1 MQARL
6 NRATRS
12 LTVSIRHLGLKLG
25 GRTILRDLNWRI
37 RPGERWVL
45 LGANGA
51 GKTQLLKLLSGDV
64 WPMPG
69 PDGQRRYHW
78 RGEWLSEP
86 YGVKEEIAYIGAER
100 QDRYEH
106 YAWNHR
112 VLAVVGTG
120 LNRTDIP
127 LHPLN
132 QEARQSLLRL
142 LERLKIEALASR
154 RFLTLSYGQRRLVL
168 LARAL
173 AWRPALL
180 LLDEPFNGL
189 DEENRARA
197 LAILHGLRSRSLPWV
212 IATHRAE
219 DIPKSA
225 THLARLEGGQLSA
238 CGPIRAR
245 DRGTRIL
252 RPLTLPAPAK
262 HVARG
267 EPLLYLRNAWVWLE
281 QRPVLRRLNFQV
293 SSGECWVVHGAN
305 GSGKSTLL
313 RALYGD
319 LGVASQ
325 GELRRRG
332 IVPGVP
338 LSEFKR
344 RVGYIAPELQSLHAL
359 YLPVTDIVVSGL
371 HSSIGIDLQPSA
383 RERQLA
389 LRSLAMCGAAA
400 LRNRTARELSYG
412 QLRRVLFARALVRAP
427 DILLLDE
434 PYAGLDAPT
443 RAALRARIERAHAKG
458 ATILLVSHHPQE
470 WPVHTTHEL
479 ELDAGAALY
488 CGPLRRRRWSAGK

>member
-1 MQARL
+1 MTRP
-6 NRATRS
+6 NRASRS
-12 LTVSIRHLGLKLG
+12 LTVSLSHLGLRLG
-25 GRTILRDLNWRI
+25 GRPVLKDVSWQI

-51 GKTQLLKLLSGDV
+51 GKTQLLKILAGDV
-64 WPMPG
+64 WPTPG
-69 PDGQRRYHW
+69 PRVERRYRW
-78 RGEWLSEP
+78 RGEALGEP
-86 YGVKEEIAYIGAER
+86 YEVKEEIAYIGAER

-106 YAWNHR
+106 YEWNHR
-112 VLAVVGTG
+112 VLEIIGTG

-127 LHPLN
+127 LQPLN
-132 QEARQSLLRL
+132 NEARQSIQRLLLRL
-142 LERLKIEALASR
+142 QIEELASR

-189 DEENRARA
+189 DEENRTRA
-197 LAILHGLRSRSLPWV
+197 LAIVHALRTRQLPWV
-212 IATHRAE
+212 LSTHRAE
-219 DIPKSA
+219 DIPASA
-225 THLARLEGGQLSA
+225 THLARLEDGRLVA
-238 CGPIRAR
+238 AARIRAR
-245 DRGTRIL
+245 DRRL
-252 RPLTLPAPAK
+252 PPRPAPVSAAPLRAK
-262 HVARG
+262 KRG
-267 EPLLYLRNAWVWLE
+267 EPLLLLRNAWVWLD
-281 QRPVLRRLNFQV
+281 RRVVLRRLNFHV
-293 SSGECWVVHGAN
+293 DAGDCWVIHGAN
-305 GSGKSTLL
+305 GSGKTTLM

-332 IVPGVP
+332 IAPGVA

-359 YLPVTDIVVSGL
+359 YLPVLDIVVSGL
-371 HSSIGIDLQPSA
+371 HSSIGVDLQPSKSERRRALQALA
-383 RERQLA
+383 R
-389 LRSLAMCGAAA
+389 CGAAA

-443 RAALRARIERAHAKG
+443 RAALRARVERAHAKG
-458 ATILLVSHHPQE
+458 ATILIISHHRSE
-470 WPVHTTHEL
+470 WPQHATHEL
-479 ELDAGAALY
+479 ELKAGAALY
-488 CGPLRRRRWSAGK
+488 CGPLRRTRAKGAA